1 MKLSLVILIIS
12 LASISICSC
21 GSKSL
26 YEEKSN
32 FAVSLPEI
40 TSESEE
46 GFYDL
51 VLAITEHRKLADGA
65 QTILASGLYK
75 GSKVSLEIY
84 LHPSWQSRPFDADV
98 PLTTYRGNL
107 SIRSIGAESDLLL
120 RAIDEIYGTKQSPKA
135 MNKATEFT
143 GICLGGNPQEL
154 SKEIVKIK
162 SFFDSN
168 SANEYAEFFTNID
181 LNARK
186 VYIREKDEEYRAAIV
201 RALKAP

>member
-1 MKLSLVILIIS
+1 MKLSFVVLIIS
-12 LASISICSC
+12 LTSISLSC
-21 GSKSL
+21 RSKPL
-26 YEEKSN
+26 YEERSN
-32 FAVSLPEI
+32 FAVALPEI

-46 GFYDL
+46 GFHDL

-75 GSKVSLEIY
+75 GTKVSLEVY

-98 PLTTYRGNL
+98 PIKTYSGNL
-107 SIRSIGAESDLLL
+107 SIRSVGAESDLLL
-120 RAIDEIYGTKQSPKA
+120 RAIDELYGTKQSPKA
-135 MNKATEFT
+135 MNKTTDFT

-154 SKEIVKIK
+154 SKEVVKIK

-168 SANEYAEFFTNID
+168 SEDQYAEFFTNID

-186 VYIREKDEEYRAAIV
+186 LYIREKDEEYRAAMV
-201 RALKAP
+201 RALKTP

>member
-12 LASISICSC
+12 LTSISICSC
-21 GSKSL
+21 GSKSV
-26 YEEKSN
+26 YEEKTN

-40 TSESEE
+40 MSESEE

-51 VLAITEHRKLADGA
+51 LFAITEHRKLADGA

-84 LHPSWQSRPFDADV
+84 LYPSWQSLPFDADV

-186 VYIREKDEEYRAAIV
+186 LYIREKDEEYRAAIV